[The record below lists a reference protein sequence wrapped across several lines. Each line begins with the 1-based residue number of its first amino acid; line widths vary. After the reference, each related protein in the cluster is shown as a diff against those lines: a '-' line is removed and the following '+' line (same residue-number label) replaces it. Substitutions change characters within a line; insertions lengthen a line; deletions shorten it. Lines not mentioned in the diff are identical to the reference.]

1 MKTLVAGVGNV
12 LLGDDGFGVEVVR
25 ALAGRS
31 LPADVRLADFG
42 IRGLDLTYALLDGY
56 DAAIIV
62 DVACRGGAPGT
73 LYVIAPALG
82 DDVPPAGFEPHAMH
96 PARVLAA
103 VRGMGASPVTVR
115 VVGCEPGKIDEE
127 DLHMGLSDAVAA
139 AVDPAVALVESLL
152 AELRQGR
159 DSAHA

>member
-12 LLGDDGFGVEVVR
+12 FLGDDGFGVEVVR

-42 IRGLDLTYALLDGY
+42 IRGMDLTYALMDGY

-73 LYVIAPALG
+73 LYVIAPASG
-82 DDVPPAGFEPHAMH
+82 DDVPPTGLEPHAMH

-103 VRGMGASPVTVR
+103 LRGIGASPCILR
-115 VVGCEPGKIDEE
+115 VVGCEPGMIDED
-127 DLHMGLSDAVAA
+127 DLHLGLSDAVAA

-152 AELRQGR
+152 AELGGERI
-159 DSAHA
+159 SAHA

>member
-12 LLGDDGFGVEVVR
+12 FLGDDGFGVEVVR
-25 ALAGRS
+25 ALSARS
-31 LPADVRLADFG
+31 LPVGVQLADFG
-42 IRGLDLTYALLDGY
+42 IRGMDLAYALLEGY

-73 LYVIAPALG
+73 LYVIAPTLG
-82 DDVPPAGFEPHAMH
+82 DDVSPAGLEPHAMH

-103 VRGMGASPVTVR
+103 LRGMGASPCILR
-115 VVGCEPGKIDEE
+115 VIGCEPGMIDEN

-139 AVDPAVALVESLL
+139 SVDPAVALVESLL
-152 AELRQGR
+152 AELQRGR
-159 DSAHA
+159 ASAHA